1 MGLAPWAD
9 TWTAE
14 VEGAGGAEGA
24 GVARGG
30 SGLRLLHG
38 ELDGLG
44 AEQLR
49 VDWEALELLPL
60 ANGWR
65 HLSDGYAPIVAAA
78 DAPPLPQPLQRAG
91 EAAGAVEAAA
101 EAGKAEE
108 EAGAAAEAVAAEG
121 RHRAFLA
128 TLAQDVQ
135 TELEEVTLLLLTRLP
150 LATDYSP
157 LTTHPL
163 LLTTYHY
170 CTLLTKVTLS
180 FLTRLQRRTG
190 AKNVCLVG
198 GVAQNSVLNGRVEP

>member
-49 VDWEALELLPL
+49 VDWESLELLPL

-65 HLSDGYAPIVAAA
+65 HLPDGYAPIVAAA

-91 EAAGAVEAAA
+91 EAAGAEEAAA
-101 EAGKAEE
+101 EAEE
-108 EAGAAAEAVAAEG
+108 EAGEAAAAAAAAAAR

-128 TLAQDVQ
+128 TLAQGVQ
-135 TELEEVTLLLLTRLP
+135 TELEEVTLSLLTRLP
-150 LATDYSP
+150 LTTYY
-157 LTTHPL
+157 LLQTTHPSLLTTYHL
-163 LLTTYHY
+163 LLTTY
-170 CTLLTKVTLS
+170 
-180 FLTRLQRRTG
+180 
-190 AKNVCLVG
+190 
-198 GVAQNSVLNGRVEP
+198 